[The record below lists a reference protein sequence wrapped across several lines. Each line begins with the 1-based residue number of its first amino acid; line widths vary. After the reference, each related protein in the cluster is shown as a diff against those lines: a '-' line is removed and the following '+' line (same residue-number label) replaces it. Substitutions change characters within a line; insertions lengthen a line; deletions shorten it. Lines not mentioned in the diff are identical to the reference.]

1 MDEETLKIGCQ
12 TLWNNVHQLQSGE
25 LLVSLNGGNWI
36 ESMCDGFD
44 ALQVYKGNHPTDF
57 DSIQPYFLFFREFEA
72 AVAFLWRSHGGVVT
86 AEEIIPIM
94 ADKLNALLGHL
105 RIGSNP
111 WPALHTLVRLLER
124 FD

>member
-1 MDEETLKIGCQ
+1 MDEETFKNGCQ
-12 TLWNNVHQLQSGE
+12 ILWNNVHQLQSGSGE
-25 LLVSLNGGNWI
+25 SLVSLNGSNWI
-36 ESMCDGFD
+36 KSMDDGFD
-44 ALQVYKGNHPTDF
+44 ALQVYQRNN
-57 DSIQPYFLFFREFEA
+57 SSELIQPYFLFFNEFEQQTMA
-72 AVAFLWRSHGGVVT
+72 LWRIHGEAT
-86 AEEIIPIM
+86 AEKIIPIM

>member
-1 MDEETLKIGCQ
+1 MY
-12 TLWNNVHQLQSGE
+12 
-25 LLVSLNGGNWI
+25 NGI
-36 ESMCDGFD
+36 D

-57 DSIQPYFLFFREFEA
+57 GSIQPYFLFFQEFEA
-72 AVAFLWRSHGGVVT
+72 AAFFLGRSHGGVVT
-86 AEEIIPIM
+86 AAEIIPIM

-111 WPALHTLVRLLER
+111 WSALHTLVRLLER